1 MRKARIFLAIVAY
14 CVLIKR
20 LINRSFQYV
29 FNNNSEPKETSV
41 DNYKPNAHSFKFNRL
56 EKFFSHNDSNNLG
69 LHTGFLTRH
78 LLI

>member
-14 CVLIKR
+14 CVIIKR
-20 LINRSFQYV
+20 LINRSFHHV
-29 FNNNSEPKETSV
+29 FYNASESKESVV
-41 DNYKPNAHSFKFNRL
+41 DNYKLNAHSFKFNRL
-56 EKFFSHNDSNNLG
+56 EKFFSHNDSNNFG

>member
-20 LINRSFQYV
+20 LINRSFHYV
-29 FNNNSEPKETSV
+29 FYNNPEPKDSSA
-41 DNYKPNAHSFKFNRL
+41 DNFKLNAHSFKFNRL

-69 LHTGFLTRH
+69 LHNGFLTRH